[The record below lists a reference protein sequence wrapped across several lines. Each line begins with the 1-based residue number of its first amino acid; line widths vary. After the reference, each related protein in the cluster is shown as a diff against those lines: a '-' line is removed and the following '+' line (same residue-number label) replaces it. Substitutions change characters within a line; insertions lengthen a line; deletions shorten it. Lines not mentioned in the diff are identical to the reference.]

1 MKMYR
6 KHMLLQPCRTS
17 DKYLSNTWFS
27 HVLEFNPYTCEFYY
41 IDTVNETQSFSYE
54 TVTILDNMHT

>member
-1 MKMYR
+1 
-6 KHMLLQPCRTS
+6 MLLQPWRTS

-41 IDTVNETQSFSYE
+41 INTVNETQSFSYE